1 MSSIYIVLVTG
12 ILVLTSVSVIF
23 DQFTATAFFILLC
36 LSLFHSICSI
46 NSDISHSGLLAF
58 LTNIFSSHL
67 FPINFTC
74 TFLWF
79 FHSEVRRFSRVF
91 KILNRKKHKQTVNKT
106 ILTSWLSPLFCMAPS
121 RRSGCCWTSIKS
133 SSVDVAASS
142 SPQMSPSIRE
152 SGRSSLIW
160 SKISAGISKS
170 VSDVLETGI
179 EELWSC
185 WPWMLGLCKKSVPLF
200 W

>member
-12 ILVLTSVSVIF
+12 ILVLTSVSVLF

-74 TFLWF
+74 TFL
-79 FHSEVRRFSRVF
+79 
-91 KILNRKKHKQTVNKT
+91 
-106 ILTSWLSPLFCMAPS
+106 
-121 RRSGCCWTSIKS
+121 
-133 SSVDVAASS
+133 
-142 SPQMSPSIRE
+142 
-152 SGRSSLIW
+152 
-160 SKISAGISKS
+160 
-170 VSDVLETGI
+170 
-179 EELWSC
+179 
-185 WPWMLGLCKKSVPLF
+185 
-200 W
+200 